1 MRIMVVSIM
10 ALLIMMKFAA
20 QIHAKRRA
28 RVREA
33 QQSLDELIRDL
44 REDDLR
50 AAAQLLQQEKRISR
64 EPEIH
69 AVWNPPLHSE
79 VPK

>member
-1 MRIMVVSIM
+1 MRNLVVSIM
-10 ALLIMMKFAA
+10 VLLIGMQFAA
-20 QIHAKRRA
+20 RIQARRKA

-64 EPEIH
+64 EPETH
-69 AVWNPPLHSE
+69 AAWNPPLHSE
-79 VPK
+79 AAK